1 MQQALLAPARTAE
14 REDNRTEHSFEPQ
27 TRIDVTPLAAAQ
39 QSEAPQAAAQES
51 EARSV
56 QSDAR
61 VAAKQKGCAK
71 VVQRYRPQNV
81 WTRYISAL
89 GDARPVWQKIF
100 LIFPGSLLLLVAL
113 VLSLFVEAG
122 VRVVQAV
129 RAIAKALFKIL
140 CCKCC
145 SRRMR
150 ICCGIIFA
158 LTVLGGIAF
167 LVLWLVCHDKGLAQC
182 FSGSGER

>member
-14 REDNRTEHSFEPQ
+14 REEHSFEPQ
-27 TRIDVTPLAAAQ
+27 TRIDVTPLAGAQ
-39 QSEAPQAAAQES
+39 HSEAPQAAAQQS

-81 WTRYISAL
+81 WTQYISAL

-150 ICCGIIFA
+150 ICCGILFA

>member
-14 REDNRTEHSFEPQ
+14 REERNQSFEPQ
-27 TRIDVTPLAAAQ
+27 TRIDVTPLAGAQQAEAPQVAAQ
-39 QSEAPQAAAQES
+39 Q
-51 EARSV
+51 SV

>member
-14 REDNRTEHSFEPQ
+14 REERNLSFEPQ

-39 QSEAPQAAAQES
+39 QSEAPQAAAQQS

-150 ICCGIIFA
+150 ICCGILFA
-158 LTVLGGIAF
+158 LTVLGGVAF